1 MAMAYSDFV
10 YISELEDLFGIV
22 QKRKNLFPSLSGI
35 TPSERLLLDLEDA
48 DLVPINTEKAKSE
61 HLIVPVLKEIL
72 RKNRNFS
79 YFSGFLFDVDK
90 TQGLSGY
97 CDYIFSTETD
107 AIEIKS
113 PVFCIIEATGGVPQ
127 NRSLEEGYAQ
137 ACAEMIASR
146 IFNEK
151 KGKPTPV
158 VYGCVT
164 NAFEWSFLKL
174 EENNFWIDTERYY
187 LDTNGLSQILSILQY
202 IVELFVNNK

>member
-1 MAMAYSDFV
+1 MAYSDFV
-10 YISELEDLFGIV
+10 SISELEDRFGII
-22 QKRKNLFPSLSGI
+22 QKRKNIFPNIAAIL
-35 TPSERLLLDLEDA
+35 PSERLLMDLEDA
-48 DLVPINTEKAKSE
+48 EMVPINTEKAKSE
-61 HLIVPVLKEIL
+61 HLIVPILKETL
-72 RKNRNFS
+72 RRNRNFS

-90 TQGLSGY
+90 NSGLSGF

-113 PVFCIIEATGGVPQ
+113 PVFCIIEAK

-137 ACAEMIASR
+137 AGAEMIATQ

-164 NAFEWSFLKL
+164 NAFDWSFLEL
-174 EENNFWIDTERYY
+174 ENQTLWIDTERYY
-187 LDTNGLSQILSILQY
+187 LETNSLAHILGILQS
-202 IVELFVNNK
+202 IVTAFVGAKRAIR

>member
-1 MAMAYSDFV
+1 MAYSDFV
-10 YISELEDLFGIV
+10 LISELEDTFGIV
-22 QKRKNLFPSLSGI
+22 QKRQNLFATLQPLY
-35 TPSERLLLDLEDA
+35 PSERLLWDLEDA
-48 DLVPINTEKAKSE
+48 HLVPINTEKAKSE
-61 HLIVPVLKEIL
+61 HLIVPILKEIL

-90 TQGLSGY
+90 ARGLSGY

-113 PVFCIIEATGGVPQ
+113 PVFCMIEAK

-137 ACAEMIASR
+137 AGAEMVATR

-151 KGKPTPV
+151 KGKPTPI

-174 EENNFWIDTERYY
+174 ENDTLWIDSQRYY
-187 LDTNGLSQILSILQY
+187 LDSSNLPYILAILQQ
-202 IVELFVNNK
+202 IVELFVEAKI

>member
-1 MAMAYSDFV
+1 MAYSDFMF
-10 YISELEDLFGIV
+10 ISELEDAFGIV
-22 QKRKNLFPSLSGI
+22 QKRKNLFPNL
-35 TPSERLLLDLEDA
+35 TPLQPSERLLLDLEDA
-48 DLVPINTEKAKSE
+48 RLVPINTEKAKSE

-90 TQGLSGY
+90 SRGLTGF

-113 PVFCIIEATGGVPQ
+113 PVFCIIEAK
-127 NRSLEEGYAQ
+127 NRSIEEGYAQ
-137 ACAEMIASR
+137 AGAEMVAAR

-174 EENNFWIDTERYY
+174 EGDTFWMDSERYY
-187 LDTNGLSQILSILQY
+187 LERDSPILLAILQE
-202 IVELFVNNK
+202 IVMLFINRATQQTR

>member
-1 MAMAYSDFV
+1 MAYSDFV
-10 YISELEDLFGIV
+10 LISELEDTFGIV
-22 QKRKNLFPSLSGI
+22 QKRQNLFATLQPLY
-35 TPSERLLLDLEDA
+35 PSERLLWDLEDA
-48 DLVPINTEKAKSE
+48 HLVPINTEKAKSE

-90 TQGLSGY
+90 ARGLSGY

-113 PVFCIIEATGGVPQ
+113 PVFCVIEAN

-137 ACAEMIASR
+137 AGAEMVATR

-151 KGKPTPV
+151 KGKPTPI

-174 EENNFWIDTERYY
+174 ENDTLWIDSQRYY
-187 LDTNGLSQILSILQY
+187 LDSSNLPYILAILQQ
-202 IVELFVNNK
+202 IVELFVRAKI

>member
-1 MAMAYSDFV
+1 MAYSDFV
-10 YISELEDLFGIV
+10 LISELEDTFGIV
-22 QKRKNLFPSLSGI
+22 QRRKNLFPNPEPLQ
-35 TPSERLLLDLEDA
+35 PSDRLLWDLEDA
-48 DLVPINTEKAKSE
+48 HLVPINTEKAKSE

-90 TQGLSGY
+90 ARGLSGY

-113 PVFCIIEATGGVPQ
+113 PVFCVIEAK

-137 ACAEMIASR
+137 AGAEMVATR

-151 KGKPTPV
+151 RGKPTPV

-174 EENNFWIDTERYY
+174 ENDTFWMDTERYY
-187 LDTNGLSQILSILQY
+187 IERDVPQILAILQQ
-202 IVELFVNNK
+202 IVELFVKAKV